1 MSEPELSASEL
12 YLVALRVIQ
21 PARVQDILKAYT
33 DIWGIEI
40 TDSVRTIVA
49 TIHDK
54 MKRDGFL
61 VDVRRGTFVLDARG
75 MAIVGRL
82 VNERALDN
90 ARLFLM
96 KKQRREYHKQARRF
110 GLVSASEDQPK
121 LKS

>member
-96 KKQRREYHKQARRF
+96 KKQRRQYHRIAGRR
-110 GLVSASEDQPK
+110 
-121 LKS
+121 